1 MRPLRRPLDVTGF
14 EIEPLD
20 DLARADALVAKRI
33 DELQLPTWPVDP
45 PDVHVAVHE
54 DDSGAR
60 VVFVM
65 NPTAEDR
72 VARVSLAG
80 AVALVD
86 LLDEQ
91 RVARVAGAFEMTVPA
106 RVVRMM
112 GVVA

>member
-1 MRPLRRPLDVTGF
+1 MRPLRRPLDVEGF

-33 DELQLPTWPVDP
+33 DELELPTWPTDP
-45 PDVHVAVHE
+45 LDVHVAVHE
-54 DDSGAR
+54 DDAGAR

-80 AVALVD
+80 VPALLD

-91 RVARVAGAFEMTVPA
+91 RVARVGGAFELTVPA
-106 RVVRMM
+106 RTVRMM
-112 GVVA
+112 AVT